1 MASFMKGWPWIH
13 EGLTM
18 VNYGFPCS
26 TMVIH
31 VWIWLI
37 MDDHGWS
44 SWLWLISVNY
54 RRGCRYGLTMVNNGW
69 PKVTKVDHVSLWLTM
84 VEEVIFNI
92 QSHCD
97 VRQGICHIVTLR
109 SYIYC
114 NLHIGWLMLT
124 CYVPHWLCH
133 NATFINDCVTMWHSS
148 RVMLDCDFTQ

>member
-1 MASFMKGWPWIH
+1 MDDH
-13 EGLTM
+13 
-18 VNYGFPCS
+18 VNYGK
-26 TMVIH
+26 TWLTLVNYG
-31 VWIWLI
+31 WQWLI
-37 MDDHGWS
+37 K
-44 SWLWLISVNY
+44 VNY
-54 RRGCRYGLTMVNNGW
+54 SRGCRYGLTMFNNYCWPNWLRLTMLVNY
-69 PKVTKVDHVSLWLTM
+69 VSLWVIM
-84 VEEVIFNI
+84 VKEIIFNI

-133 NATFINDCVTMWHSS
+133 NAMFINDCVTMWHSS